1 MEEQII
7 AYFDLFGT
15 VIFAITGALRGIKK
29 ELDFLGVVV
38 LACTVGVGGGIMRDV
53 IIGATP
59 VAALSND
66 RYLVCC
72 IITGSVT
79 FFAFRLISRA
89 NELIII
95 LDAIGLG
102 VFTSLGAAKALSYN
116 LPNVGVVLAGVITAV
131 GGGVIRDMMVAQIPA
146 VLKSDFYA
154 TASLLGGILF
164 IALRYWPLPY
174 FTDFVVVSL
183 FVTLLRLWAVH
194 YEVELPRAAAQK

>member
-1 MEEQII
+1 
-7 AYFDLFGT
+7 
-15 VIFAITGALRGIKK
+15 
-29 ELDFLGVVV
+29 
-38 LACTVGVGGGIMRDV
+38 MRDV

-72 IITGSVT
+72 SITGSVT

-194 YEVELPRAAAQK
+194 YKVELPRAAAQK